1 MHVAKFLCHKD
12 LSVSFSQQRVN
23 RHWERWTGLIN
34 FWHLYNYP
42 QHSQYIGLIINFY
55 SQHLHSATPNIYC
68 VSASLSTFAFDAC
81 PELPPGFF
89 AARPP
94 HPLLLLTPAWSY
106 PMNSLCHGL
115 LIDFDFRHL
124 PQVDPI
130 IPCALALS
138 STSHVELH
146 RSLCFG
152 TLINVWHPQW
162 VNPIVPCASA
172 SSSTSDTCPK

>member
-1 MHVAKFLCHKD
+1 MSQHFYVARTS
-12 LSVSFSQQRVN
+12 LSLFHN
-23 RHWERWTGLIN
+23 REWTDWECWTGLIN

-68 VSASLSTFAFDAC
+68 VSASSSTFTFDTC

-89 AARPP
+89 VARPP

-106 PMNSLCHGL
+106 PMNSLCLGL
-115 LIDFDFRHL
+115 LNDFYFWHL
-124 PQVDPI
+124 PRVDPI
-130 IPCALALS
+130 IPCALAPS

-146 RSLCFG
+146 RSLCFD
-152 TLINVWHPQW
+152 TLINVWHLQW
-162 VNPIVPCASA
+162 VNPIVPCALA
-172 SSSTSDTCPK
+172 PSSTFDNCPE